1 MNLLM
6 VAPLCDSRGNVRYF
20 IGAQVDVSGLVKE
33 CTGLES
39 LKRLAGE
46 SGHENGAD
54 MDQTAGLHKG
64 ADQKKDEFQGLS
76 EMLNMHELDIVR
88 RWGGRMHKEY
98 QEEAQENN
106 GNGGNWSKPRVLIH
120 DLSPD
125 GKQDAQSIMLTS
137 GKLSGVYENYLLVR
151 PYPSLKIL
159 FASPSL
165 RLPGMLQSSFMER
178 IGGSPRVREELTQA
192 LADGRGVTAKVR
204 WVSKQ
209 DVEGR
214 NRWIHC
220 TPLIGSNGAI
230 GVWMVV
236 LVEDENSTPTKK
248 FRQAPP
254 VDPRLGRPMTARDY
268 SSSSRKDSDSLE
280 SFDVLSGVQGGI
292 FGSTRLAQSGGA
304 NPRTDSPITS
314 RAE

>member
-6 VAPLCDSRGNVRYF
+6 VAPLRDSRGNVRYF

-46 SGHENGAD
+46 FGHENGVD
-54 MDQTAGLHKG
+54 VDQTTELRKEAAEKKG
-64 ADQKKDEFQGLS
+64 EFQELS

-98 QEEAQENN
+98 QEEVQENH
-106 GNGGNWSKPRVLIH
+106 GNGGNWCKPRVLIH

-125 GKQDAQSIMLTS
+125 AGLDPQSVMRTS
-137 GKLSGVYENYLLVR
+137 GKLSGIYENYLLVR

-165 RLPGMLQSSFMER
+165 RLPGMLQSSFMAR
-178 IGGSPRVREELTQA
+178 IGGSSRVRDELTQA

-209 DVEGR
+209 DAEGR

-220 TPLIGSNGAI
+220 TPLIGGNGAI

-236 LVEDENSTPTKK
+236 IVEDESSISPRKL
-248 FRQAPP
+248 RQAPP
-254 VDPRLGRPMTARDY
+254 VDPRLGRPMTARNY
-268 SSSSRKDSDSLE
+268 SPSSRRESESLDA
-280 SFDVLSGVQGGI
+280 FDVLSGAQSGI
-292 FGSTRLAQSGGA
+292 FGSIRSARSVGLDH
-304 NPRTDSPITS
+304 PPDLRTLTP
-314 RAE
+314 E